1 MEQFQT
7 LLNPSVGWGLI
18 IGLGILWAAL
28 GFYWGRKAKSLDGF
42 MLAGRNVGLA
52 LGSATTMATWVTSNT
67 ILLAPVFALEKG
79 VWGMLAYST
88 ASFGLFFFAPMA
100 TRIRKLLPEGYTS
113 GDFVKIRFGTL
124 AWALFL
130 IITLVYSMAWLVSM
144 ATAGG
149 KVLETLSGVPYLGGM
164 TLILL
169 VCVVYTLF
177 GGLYAVIG
185 TDFIQSIV
193 ILFGIVFVGIVVSTK
208 VSYSDV
214 YQNILTDQPA
224 LLDVLMPVA
233 LLSLFNNLFFG
244 FGEVFHNNV
253 WWSRAFAM
261 KEKVVSKAFTLS
273 GILWFPIPIAAGF
286 IALSASSLGINITDP
301 NTVGPIVA
309 GEVLGVAGGVMVF
322 IVVFCSLA
330 SSIDSLL
337 AATSDL
343 FVEDIF
349 KKLMCP
355 KASDSQL
362 RLAAKLIVVGL
373 GFATWLLAYNEF
385 NLLDIL
391 YLSGPLVASA
401 IWPILGG
408 LYWKRANSTGAVLS
422 MILGSSIG
430 LYAYYTLGWYTA
442 SLISAGVSLLVMSVS
457 AKLMNQV
464 FDWNKFSQNQKPKAV
479 S

>member
-1 MEQFQT
+1 MEQFET
-7 LLNPSVGWGLI
+7 LLRPSVGWGLI
-18 IGLGILWAAL
+18 IGMGILWAAL
-28 GFYWGRKAKSLDGF
+28 GYYWGRKAKSLDGF

-52 LGSATTMATWVTSNT
+52 LGSATAMATWVTSNT

-100 TRIRKLLPEGYTS
+100 GRIRKLLPKGYTS

-124 AWALFL
+124 AWVLFL

-164 TLILL
+164 TLILV
-169 VCVVYTLF
+169 VCVIYTLF

-185 TDFIQSIV
+185 TDFIQSLV
-193 ILFGIVFVGIVVSTK
+193 ILFGIVLVGIVVSTK
-208 VSYSDV
+208 VSFTEV
-214 YQNILTDQPA
+214 YQTVATDQPA

-261 KEKVVSKAFTLS
+261 RDKLAPKAFTLA

-301 NTVGPIVA
+301 NTVGPMVA
-309 GEVLGVAGGVMVF
+309 GEVLGVVGGVLVF

-343 FVEDIF
+343 FVEDVF
-349 KKLMCP
+349 KKMIHP
-355 KASDSQL
+355 TASESQL

-373 GFATWLLAYNEF
+373 GLATWALAFNEY

-422 MILGSSIG
+422 MLLGSAIG
-430 LYAYYTLGWYTA
+430 LYAYYNLGWYTA
-442 SLISAGVSLLVMSVS
+442 SLISAGVSMLVMGLTTQ
-457 AKLMNQV
+457 LMNQT
-464 FDWNKFSQNQKPKAV
+464 FDWRKFSV
-479 S
+479 EE